1 MSELLFS
8 IVVPTFNRPV
18 ELARCIDA
26 VVSCAFDRERFEVI
40 VVNDGG
46 ANLETVLRAATQSG
60 INIRLMSQPNS
71 GPAAAR
77 NHGARAARGAF
88 LAFIDDDCIPAKDW
102 LTRLAESVSEYP
114 EALHGGRTINLLHDN
129 PCSEAS
135 QSLVD
140 YVYRYYNDR
149 SVSRTCFFAS
159 NNIAVA
165 ARMFAQTG
173 GFDESFRTAEDR
185 DFCRSWRAR
194 GWEFHYAPEVIM
206 YHAHHLTLRT
216 LQKQHFTYGR
226 GALPYWR
233 KASARGSTRIRV
245 EPLGFY
251 TGMLFHPFSQ
261 NIEKPVLIASL
272 ILISQVA
279 NAAGFG
285 YEAFRTR
292 GHARAILNS
301 AQKAPARI

>member
-1 MSELLFS
+1 MSKLLFS
-8 IVVPTFNRPV
+8 IVVPTFNRPA
-18 ELARCIDA
+18 ELATCLDA
-26 VVSCAFDRERFEVI
+26 IANCGFDRGRFEVV

-46 ANLETVLRAATQSG
+46 DDPEPVLESARSAG
-60 INIRLMSQPNS
+60 INLRRLSKPNR

-77 NHGARAARGAF
+77 NYGASAARGDF

-102 LTRLAESVSEYP
+102 LTRLEESVAAYP
-114 EALHGGRTINLLHDN
+114 LALHGGRTVNLLRGN
-129 PCSEAS
+129 RCSQAS

-149 SVSRTCFFAS
+149 TVSRTFFFAS

-165 ARMFAQTG
+165 TSLFAQIG

-185 DFCRSWRAR
+185 DFCRSWHAK
-194 GWEFHYAPEVIM
+194 GWGFHYSPSVTIH
-206 YHAHHLTLRT
+206 HAHHLTLRT
-216 LQKQHFTYGR
+216 LQKQHFSYGR

-233 KASARGSTRIRV
+233 KSSAGSGRIRV
-245 EPLGFY
+245 EPLSFY
-251 TGMLFHPFSQ
+251 AGMMAHPFSQ
-261 NIEKPVLIASL
+261 HIQRPALVASL

-279 NAAGFG
+279 NAAGFA

-292 GHARAILNS
+292 GHAGAILES
-301 AQKAPARI
+301 RRKAPARI